1 MDYNQLLANF
11 DVLNKRIADA
21 HAEMRN
27 TSKGLIEQAVKIFLD
42 TCPEVTGVHWTQY
55 TPYFN
60 DGESCEFGVNEYCFH
75 ILEEDEEIEMSYES
89 TVLYDSSDLQ
99 VALLGL
105 ENAKAYT
112 ADRAAWQQQYL
123 KDWLTKHGRA
133 WTGRYPD
140 EIKPYPHDPAK
151 AQVWIDEVLALMEK
165 IPADV
170 ADRINNSFKALRS
183 ALARVPDNVMESVY
197 GDHSLVVINRGG
209 TEIEEHTH
217 D

>member
-21 HAEMRN
+21 HAEMQN
-27 TSKGLIEQAVKIFLD
+27 TSKGLVEQAVKMFLD
-42 TCPEVTGVHWTQY
+42 ACPEVTGVHWTQY

-60 DGESCEFGVNEYCFH
+60 DGEACEFGVNDYCFH
-75 ILEEDEEIEMSYES
+75 ILEEDEEIEESYES
-89 TVLYDSSDLQ
+89 THLYDSGDLQ
-99 VALLGL
+99 KALLGL

-123 KDWLTKHGRA
+123 KDWRTKHGSA

-140 EIKPYPHDPAK
+140 EIKPYPNDPVK
-151 AQVWIDEVLALMEK
+151 AQAYIDDMLEVMEK
-165 IPADV
+165 IPVDV
-170 ADRINNSFKALRS
+170 ADRINNSFKALKS
-183 ALARVPDNVMESVY
+183 ALARVPDNVMESIY
-197 GDHSLVVINRGG
+197 GDHSYVVINRDG
-209 TEIEEHTH
+209 TEIEEHSH